1 MISFNKLFL
10 VLTPFKR
17 VLYRSTRYPYLKCK
31 PINIITKHLRE
42 DLISRKGLGTEHVI
56 YK

>member
-31 PINIITKHLRE
+31 PINVITKHLRE
-42 DLISRKGLGTEHVI
+42 DLVSRKSLGPEHVI